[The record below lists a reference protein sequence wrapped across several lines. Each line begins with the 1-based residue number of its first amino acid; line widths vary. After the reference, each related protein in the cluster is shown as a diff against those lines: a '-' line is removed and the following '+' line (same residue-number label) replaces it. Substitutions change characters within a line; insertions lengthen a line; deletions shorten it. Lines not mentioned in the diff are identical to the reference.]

1 MAAIF
6 CKRTKARETSV
17 PCLPESQHCA
27 KLEKLLTV
35 PMPGMSLRR
44 LSMRRVLFILVLFL
58 VPNYV
63 SAQQESKPAATPAPA
78 RDISSGTVTK
88 ATPVPRPK
96 IGVAL
101 EGGGA
106 MGLAHIGVLKWF
118 EEHHIPVDYVAGTS
132 MGGLVGGFYATGM
145 SPDEMKSLITG
156 LNWRKIMDDRSPY
169 EDLSFRRKEDQ
180 RAYPNSL
187 IFGLRG
193 GLTAPAGLN
202 AGHQIS
208 LLIDRET
215 LSYSEVKSFDDLPVP
230 FRCVATDLVS
240 GKPHVFE
247 NGSLAE
253 ALRATISIPGAFS
266 PVHDGQNVFVDGG
279 LLNNLPTDVVRQMGA
294 ELVIAVHLEE
304 APAQAKDIQS
314 IFSVLDHSVRV
325 VIDENELHSL
335 AQADA
340 VVSVNLAAYSTV
352 DYAKNEAI
360 MQKGY
365 EAANERSRLLTAFA
379 LTDDDW
385 REYVNVRAARKRT
398 EVPVPQFIKVQGTSE
413 RGATDVARDLKSFR
427 GKPLDIERLDEALT
441 RLTGEGRYNAAGYRL
456 TEENGQPGLLVQ
468 VVEKNYAPPMLQ
480 PALEL
485 DGSQSGNVDFTMGTR
500 LTFMDVAGFRSE
512 WRTDLLLG
520 NTYGLQT
527 ELYRPFTAESRW
539 FFAPHADASDTTFQ
553 IYAKND
559 PLADY
564 RIYRINIGG
573 DLGYSFGRFSELRV
587 GYEVGSLNTKL
598 RLGTPEIPAVAGR
611 VGQTRLHYLLD
622 HTDDPV
628 IPRRGF
634 RAETNFRWFDASP
647 GAKGAFPSMDLKWGY
662 FQPITQSAS
671 LFVESEGGTT
681 FGATSTGIPQF
692 FLGGPG
698 RLSAY
703 GQNEFQGNQY
713 YLFRAGYLHDLLT
726 LPPFVGKKVYAI
738 GSYEFGKMYGV
749 TTRSDFPNDVAAG
762 LLAETALGPLFI
774 GGSVGDSG
782 HRKWFFQLGR
792 VF

>member
-1 MAAIF
+1 M
-6 CKRTKARETSV
+6 R
-17 PCLPESQHCA
+17 CA
-27 KLEKLLTV
+27 
-35 PMPGMSLRR
+35 
-44 LSMRRVLFILVLFL
+44 LSILVML
-58 VPNYV
+58 VLPPLLC
-63 SAQQESKPAATPAPA
+63 AQQESKPPATSVQAPGVLSAGETKPAS
-78 RDISSGTVTK
+78 R
-88 ATPVPRPK
+88 PRPR

-145 SPDEMKSLITG
+145 NPDELKTLIEG
-156 LNWRKIMDDRSPY
+156 IDWQKILADRTPY
-169 EDLSFRRKEDQ
+169 EDLSYRRKEDQ

-193 GLTAPAGLN
+193 GLSLPPGLI
-202 AGHQIS
+202 AGHQIG
-208 LLIDRET
+208 LLIDRVT
-215 LSYSEVKSFDDLPVP
+215 LPYHQVPSFDALPVP

-240 GKPHVFE
+240 GKSHVFKD
-247 NGSLAE
+247 GSLAV
-253 ALRATISIPGAFS
+253 ALRSTMSIPGAFS
-266 PVHDGQNVFVDGG
+266 PVREGPAVLVDGG

-294 ELVIAVHLEE
+294 EIVIAVHLEV
-304 APAQAKDIQS
+304 APVEAKDIQS
-314 IFSVLDHSVRV
+314 IFSVLEHSVRV
-325 VIDENELHSL
+325 VLAENELRGL

-340 VVSVNLAAYSTV
+340 VISVHLAEYTTL
-352 DYAKNEAI
+352 DYEKNEPI

-365 EAANERSRLLTAFA
+365 EAANEKARLLEAFA
-379 LTDDDW
+379 LDDASW
-385 REYVNVRAARKRT
+385 QEYLQARAARKRADA
-398 EVPVPQFIKVQGTSE
+398 PVPQFIQVQGTSAHE
-413 RGATDVARDLKSFR
+413 ATDVARYLKTFE
-427 GKPLDIERLDEALT
+427 GKPLDPQKLDKVLT
-441 RLTGEGRYNAAGYRL
+441 RITGVGRYDSAGYRL
-456 TEENGQPGLLVQ
+456 TEQNGQLGLLVQ
-468 VVEKNYAPPMLQ
+468 VVEKNYAPPMFQ
-480 PALEL
+480 PAFEV

-500 LTFMDVAGFRSE
+500 FTFMDVAGFRSE
-512 WRTDLLLG
+512 WRTDLLFG
-520 NTYGLQT
+520 NTYGVRT

-539 FFAPHADASDTTFQ
+539 FFAPHADASDAVFQ

-573 DLGYSFGRFSELRV
+573 DIGYSFGRFSELRV
-587 GYEVGSLNTKL
+587 GYQVGSLNTKL
-598 RLGTPEIPAVAGR
+598 RLGTPEIPAVQGR

-628 IPRRGF
+628 IPRRGVSV
-634 RAETNFRWFDASP
+634 ESNFRWFDTSP
-647 GAKGAFPSMDLKWGY
+647 GAKGGFPSMDLKVGY
-662 FQPITQSAS
+662 FQPVARFAS
-671 LFVESEGGTT
+671 VFLESEGGTT
-681 FGATSTGIPQF
+681 FSSTSTGIPQF
-692 FLGGPG
+692 FLGSPL

-713 YLFRAGYLHDLLT
+713 YLFRAGYMHDLLT
-726 LPPFVGKKVYAI
+726 LPPFVGKKVYAV

-749 TTRSDFPNDVAAG
+749 TNASKFPNDVAAG
-762 LLAETALGPLFI
+762 LLAETALGPFFI